1 MMEQNSAAGSSVRLL
16 YESGTS
22 KKISYG
28 TQSVIAVTGYVAVA
42 TYYGVKLRA
51 RAELRL
57 QRTDVASNVDVGA
70 AQNDVLWGNSC
81 EE

>member
-1 MMEQNSAAGSSVRLL
+1 MMQQNPAVDSSVRLL

-57 QRTDVASNVDVGA
+57 QRTDVASNIDVCA
-70 AQNDVLWGNSC
+70 AQDDVLWGNGC
-81 EE
+81 KE